1 MYCIDGW
8 QENQEYSLHTFNEH
22 APLVSIRDIKMADAV
37 EIETTKP
44 VSSKPSSSVDLTT
57 TESDKANLTT
67 TSHTDTARPK
77 RNISS
82 RTVDM
87 MVEGLGIIKVSKD
100 SIEDEA
106 YYHPN
111 NTNTSTTLL
120 DKRAAR
126 QREQAAV
133 LYISHSGRQVAGRD
147 FEHQDICNE
156 CWDGGDLIVCDMCP
170 MAFHLDCIGEYCAF
184 INMFCIVYSSCTY
197 VVVYW
202 CLGKYDLAFQYILP
216 FLCDSIILMLF
227 FHAGLKCM
235 PKANIWFC
243 PHHSCATCERR
254 VGAAALLFRCVCVF
268 SAKFFILF

>member
-1 MYCIDGW
+1 MSNYQDIWCNYSFFLVCMRRSSCQYISDMVLTLFCIYVLDGW

-22 APLVSIRDIKMADAV
+22 APLVSIRDIKMADAA

-44 VSSKPSSSVDLTT
+44 VSSKPNSTVDLTT
-57 TESDKANLTT
+57 TETDKANPTT
-67 TSHTDTARPK
+67 TIHPDTIGSSLINTARPK
-77 RNISS
+77 RNTSS

-111 NTNTSTTLL
+111 NTNSTNANNSTSTLL

-170 MAFHLDCIGEYCAF
+170 MAFHLDCIGGYCVS
-184 INMFCIVYSSCTY
+184 INV
-197 VVVYW
+197 
-202 CLGKYDLAFQYILP
+202 
-216 FLCDSIILMLF
+216 F
-227 FHAGLKCM
+227 F
-235 PKANIWFC
+235 
-243 PHHSCATCERR
+243 
-254 VGAAALLFRCVCVF
+254 CVF
-268 SAKFFILF
+268 LSITLCGRIRGWFR

>member
-1 MYCIDGW
+1 MCCYLFKFQQCTFAKRCIPILHLCSFFYYIYPSHSLFTDGW
-8 QENQEYSLHTFNEH
+8 QENQEYSLHTFDEH
-22 APLVSIRDIKMADAV
+22 APLVSIRDIKMKDAV
-37 EIETTKP
+37 ELETIKP
-44 VSSKPSSSVDLTT
+44 VLSKPSTLELTTSEANKANPSTTASHSDSVDNKTDTT
-57 TESDKANLTT
+57 IVN
-67 TSHTDTARPK
+67 TARPK

-111 NTNTSTTLL
+111 NTNTTNSTTTLL

-147 FEHQDICNE
+147 FEHQDMCNE

-170 MAFHLDCIGEYCAF
+170 MAFHLDCIGMYLWSVVHLFFMF
-184 INMFCIVYSSCTY
+184 IF
-197 VVVYW
+197 W
-202 CLGKYDLAFQYILP
+202 CLVG
-216 FLCDSIILMLF
+216 CTLF
-227 FHAGLKCM
+227 VY
-235 PKANIWFC
+235 NIVC
-243 PHHSCATCERR
+243 L
-254 VGAAALLFRCVCVF
+254 VG
-268 SAKFFILF
+268 SM

>member
-1 MYCIDGW
+1 M
-8 QENQEYSLHTFNEH
+8 
-22 APLVSIRDIKMADAV
+22 SIRDIKMADAV

-44 VSSKPSSSVDLTT
+44 VSSEPTSSVDLTT
-57 TESDKANLTT
+57 IETDTANTTT
-67 TSHTDTARPK
+67 TSHSDTIDSSLTNTARPK
-77 RNISS
+77 RITSS

-111 NTNTSTTLL
+111 NTNTNNSTSTLL

-170 MAFHLDCIGEYCAF
+170 MAFHLDCIGEYYVF
-184 INMFCIVYSSCTY
+184 IRMVSFVSSSCMC
-197 VVVYW
+197 VVVYGW
-202 CLGKYDLAFQYILP
+202 LD
-216 FLCDSIILMLF
+216 
-227 FHAGLKCM
+227 
-235 PKANIWFC
+235 
-243 PHHSCATCERR
+243 
-254 VGAAALLFRCVCVF
+254 
-268 SAKFFILF
+268 